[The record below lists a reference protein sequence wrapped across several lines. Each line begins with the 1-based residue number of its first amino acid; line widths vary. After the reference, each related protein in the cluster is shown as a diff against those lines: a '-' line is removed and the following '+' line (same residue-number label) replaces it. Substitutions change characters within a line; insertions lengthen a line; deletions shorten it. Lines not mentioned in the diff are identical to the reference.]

1 MVTNSENTKM
11 KKIGIKK
18 EKMDKILEEM
28 QVKMDE
34 IGELRKDLMREHL
47 NTISPQESKSLLE
60 EIKVPSISLI
70 KEEKK

>member
-11 KKIGIKK
+11 KKMVIKK

-28 QVKMDE
+28 QIKMNEIDE
-34 IGELRKDLMREHL
+34 LKKDLMREHL

>member
-1 MVTNSENTKM
+1 MATNNETKEM
-11 KKIGIKK
+11 KKIANKK
-18 EKMDKILEEM
+18 EKMDKIFGEM

-34 IGELRKDLMREHL
+34 IGGLRKDLMREHL
-47 NTISPQESKSLLE
+47 NTISPQDSKSLLE